1 LLSVPVPVDGQ
12 IPVPVAASVKAE
24 VDADDKSDT
33 LPVLETHADLIKME
47 AEVEMKLED

>member
-1 LLSVPVPVDGQ
+1 LLSVPVPVEVQ
-12 IPVPVAASVKAE
+12 IPVLVDASMKTE

-47 AEVEMKLED
+47 VESEVKLEV

>member
-1 LLSVPVPVDGQ
+1 LLSV
-12 IPVPVAASVKAE
+12 PVPVAASVKAE

-47 AEVEMKLED
+47 VESEVKLEV